1 MQINVASVFH
11 CDKTR
16 LMKIELLNSITRLL
30 IIVIVCATLIHCVNT
45 IGKYTLATEAMK
57 CGQLK
62 KK

>member
-1 MQINVASVFH
+1 
-11 CDKTR
+11 
-16 LMKIELLNSITRLL
+16 MKIELLNSITRLL

-45 IGKYTLATEAMK
+45 IGKYTLAVEALK